1 MSTTSARVESNLASV
16 LETLLKLG
24 FALGGI
30 FSLAVGVWMLAAPA
44 NWYDVFPAG
53 IPDTGPMNAHFIRDL
68 GGWYMAGGVL
78 LLFALTSPRRYGGVA
93 LIVTLVS
100 YGAHA
105 ATHISDLITNRLP
118 ASHWLI
124 DTLLVFMPVIAW
136 VVLLWVW
143 WTLQGERHPELS
155 RRAEPLEEEPDL
167 PESSSAM

>member
-1 MSTTSARVESNLASV
+1 MSTATAPTERNLVSV

-30 FSLAVGVWMLAAPA
+30 FSLAVGVWMLAAPE
-44 NWYDVFPAG
+44 NWYEVFPAG
-53 IPDTGPMNAHFIRDL
+53 IPDTGALNAHFVRDL

-78 LLFALTSPRRYGGVA
+78 LLFALTSPKRYGGVA
-93 LIVTLVS
+93 LIVTIVS

-105 ATHISDLITNRLP
+105 ATHISDLVTQRLP

-136 VVLLWVW
+136 LVLLWVW

-155 RRAEPLEEEPDL
+155 RRADHLEEPTEAEPTSL
-167 PESSSAM
+167 L